1 MKRTLFLLSCLAISA
16 NTHAQIT
23 QNVLLEPGW
32 NSVYLEVQPEDNE
45 ITSVFAGVPLVSIW
59 RFFDADGVTG
69 VPENPSDGLAQLDG
83 WHAFYFPE
91 DSPQASFSDLFTV
104 RANNAYLINLGG
116 TGNVTVEITGMPVV
130 EERRWAPDAF
140 TFTGFSV
147 EPLIPPTF
155 TTWFSGSTS
164 HLNQPIYRL
173 NDSDQWE
180 LVNPGARIEPGV
192 GYWVFSRGASEYSGP
207 LEVMLDPGFRDLD
220 FGKDIPQTGV
230 TLINRAQTTQD
241 IRVARASGGQR
252 VPLEYQDTSDP
263 QAQFPPWVPFEQ
275 AFPARLTPGG
285 STRLVVAPR
294 REDLQFN
301 RAEQVLIFSNLD
313 GARVRIPTA
322 AELPVYDVSLPD
334 GSSDGPPVGAAATPR
349 AGLWVGT
356 ATIMEVNQTQV
367 ADGNVDSNL
376 LFPVAQPWPLRV
388 IVHINADG
396 DLSLVSQVVQL
407 FEEGSTQEVFVPET
421 STTEERVCVPGRTV
435 LITEDERFSEYSGL
449 QLRGDGF
456 VGSRLSTVAYDFG
469 EAEDRKVHDKSMT
482 WIGDQGGP
490 APQNAWEVTVTSEP
504 DSASNPFFHPFHP
517 DHDNRDEFYEPYVVE
532 MTDPPVPDPVE
543 VPRITRSMYLYFCD
557 TPGVFDNGD
566 PWDPAGNEACRALSE
581 PAGGVDVLAGK
592 FEDRID
598 EGLHTNPIR
607 ARGDFRLRRLARESE
622 LNPEALD
629 LDTCICDHQGGCP

>member
-16 NTHAQIT
+16 NAHAQIT

-91 DSPQASFSDLFTV
+91 DSPQAAFSDLFTV

-155 TTWFSGSTS
+155 STWFSGSTS

-173 NDSDQWE
+173 NDNDEWE

-192 GYWVFSRGASEYSGP
+192 AYWVFSRGASEYAGP

-252 VPLEYQDTSDP
+252 VPLEYRDTSDP

-322 AELPVYDVSLPD
+322 AELPVYDVSLP
-334 GSSDGPPVGAAATPR
+334 
-349 AGLWVGT
+349 
-356 ATIMEVNQTQV
+356 
-367 ADGNVDSNL
+367 ADV
-376 LFPVAQPWPLRV
+376 
-388 IVHINADG
+388 
-396 DLSLVSQVVQL
+396 
-407 FEEGSTQEVFVPET
+407 
-421 STTEERVCVPGRTV
+421 RTV
-435 LITEDERFSEYSGL
+435 LERLTVGVSFGLGGVATTPLECVGLAGYVPRLLFWMGLPAVLTVIILVGVGVARCLKKKKVTKLHGPVRKSDDDAHGQMVSLDEGAPEGPE
-449 QLRGDGF
+449 
-456 VGSRLSTVAYDFG
+456 VGSTLIESALPPFLQVMFLLYPLVTNVAFVSSQAL
-469 EAEDRKVHDKSMT
+469 E
-482 WIGDQGGP
+482 
-490 APQNAWEVTVTSEP
+490 PQS
-504 DSASNPFFHPFHP
+504 
-517 DHDNRDEFYEPYVVE
+517 
-532 MTDPPVPDPVE
+532 
-543 VPRITRSMYLYFCD
+543 L
-557 TPGVFDNGD
+557 
-566 PWDPAGNEACRALSE
+566 L
-581 PAGGVDVLAGK
+581 VL
-592 FEDRID
+592 
-598 EGLHTNPIR
+598 
-607 ARGDFRLRRLARESE
+607 
-622 LNPEALD
+622 
-629 LDTCICDHQGGCP
+629 